1 VTMVDNGW
9 HDVAAVDELAEDDV
23 MQVTAGQCVVALYRV
38 GDAFYATEDCC
49 THQEASLSDGY
60 LQDDTIEC
68 PRHQG
73 VFHIP
78 TGRAMEPPVTEDLR
92 VYPVR
97 VEGER
102 VWVQV

>member
-1 VTMVDNGW
+1 MTTDGW
-9 HDVAAVDELAEDDV
+9 HDVAAVDELLEDDV
-23 MQVTAGQCVVALYRV
+23 MQVTVGDVVLALYRV
-38 GDAFYATEDCC
+38 GDEFYATDDCC
-49 THQEASLSDGY
+49 THEEASLADGY

-78 TGRAMEPPVTEDLR
+78 TGRAVQAPVTVDLR
-92 VYPVR
+92 VYAVR

-102 VWVQV
+102 VLVQV

>member
-1 VTMVDNGW
+1 MAHDGW
-9 HDVAAVDELAEDDV
+9 HDVAAVDELSDDDV
-23 MQVTAGQCVVALYRV
+23 MQVTANGAVIALYRV
-38 GDAFYATEDCC
+38 GDEFFATDDCC
-49 THQEASLSDGY
+49 THEEASLSDGY

-78 TGRAMEPPVTEDLR
+78 SGRAMQPPVTENLR

>member
-1 VTMVDNGW
+1 MTTDSW
-9 HDVAAVDELAEDDV
+9 HDVAAVDELLEDDV
-23 MQVTAGQCVVALYRV
+23 MQISAGGVVLALYRV
-38 GDAFYATEDCC
+38 GDDFYATDDCC
-49 THQEASLSDGY
+49 THEEASLADGY

-78 TGRAMEPPVTEDLR
+78 TGRAMQAPVTVDLR

-102 VWVQV
+102 VLVRV